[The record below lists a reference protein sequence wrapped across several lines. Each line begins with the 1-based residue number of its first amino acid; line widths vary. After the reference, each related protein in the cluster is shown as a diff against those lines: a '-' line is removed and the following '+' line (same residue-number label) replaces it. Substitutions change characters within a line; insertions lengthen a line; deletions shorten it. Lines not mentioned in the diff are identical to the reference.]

1 MCPHI
6 SFLSVYVM
14 SPRGSRSME
23 KVFGEGVRLQ
33 REGILQKVDADSTF
47 YFARLNK
54 LWFADLDGNA
64 WEIFTVHEQLA

>member
-1 MCPHI
+1 VSTHFFSLGVCDV
-6 SFLSVYVM
+6 STRVAFY
-14 SPRGSRSME
+14 E